1 MDDSDKEAARY
12 LAMINKLSQLTFYS
26 TADKHTASEMKSA
39 VNQHVVAEKM
49 TEMSRFTENGK
60 HIVFY
65 TKSAQDG
72 QYYTEIL
79 MFVDSSTAEDS
90 ILFSLRGTI
99 DINEIAFL
107 SERLKLNGK
116 ESIQKAVKGIKK

>member
-1 MDDSDKEAARY
+1 
-12 LAMINKLSQLTFYS
+12 
-26 TADKHTASEMKSA
+26 MKSV

-60 HIVFY
+60 LIVFY

-72 QYYTEIL
+72 QHYTEIL
-79 MFVDSSTAEDS
+79 LFVDSSTAEDS

-99 DINEIAFL
+99 DVNEIAFL

-116 ESIQKAVKGIKK
+116 ESIQKAVKSLKK